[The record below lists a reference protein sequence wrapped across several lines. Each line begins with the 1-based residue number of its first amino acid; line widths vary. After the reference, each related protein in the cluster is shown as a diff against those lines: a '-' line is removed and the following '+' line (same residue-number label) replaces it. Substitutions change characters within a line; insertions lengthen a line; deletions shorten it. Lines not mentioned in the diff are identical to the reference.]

1 MGQDNYLTVIMYH
14 YVRDLKNSRYPSIKG
29 LDKKLFIEQLEYLRR
44 HYSFVTMEQVIAA
57 GKNGELLPP
66 KAVLLTFDDGYAE
79 HFNVVFPILKNRG
92 IQGSFFAP
100 IKAITENHILDVNK
114 IHFIL
119 ASSKDLSQIIDEL
132 KCLLKQYGKEYDLE
146 SFETYYQ
153 KLAQA
158 TRFDCAEVI
167 FIKRLLQVE
176 LRLEIRKIIIDILF
190 KKTVGI
196 EESVFS
202 RELYMN
208 VEQLK
213 CMADAGMHIG
223 SHGFDHFWLNSLSYE
238 QQRFEI
244 EKSVEFIRDIYAENF
259 KGWTICY
266 PYGAYNDD
274 TLALLKEYDCAA
286 GFTTEVEIANIAVG
300 DNFTLPRLDTND
312 IPKDKDANVNNWYGL
327 V

>member
-1 MGQDNYLTVIMYH
+1 MYH

-29 LDKKLFIEQLEYLRR
+29 LDKDLFIEQLGYLKR
-44 HYSFVTMEQVIAA
+44 HYNFVTMEQVIDA
-57 GKNGELLPP
+57 GQKGEPLPS

-100 IKAITENHILDVNK
+100 IKTITENKVLDVNK

-119 ASSKDLSQIIDEL
+119 ASSDDHNPIIGEL
-132 KCLLKQYGKEYDLE
+132 KRLLEYYKDEYNLE

-158 TRFDCAEVI
+158 NRFDTAEVI

-176 LRLEIRKIIIDILF
+176 LQLDIRKIITDILF
-190 KKTVGI
+190 RKIVGI
-196 EESVFS
+196 DEGVFS

-213 CMADAGMHIG
+213 CMADTGMHIG
-223 SHGFDHFWLNSLSYE
+223 SHGFDHFWLNSLSYT
-238 QQRFEI
+238 QQRSEI
-244 EKSVEFIRDIYAENF
+244 ERSVSFIKEIYGDNF
-259 KGWTICY
+259 KNWTMCF

-274 TLALLKEYDCAA
+274 TLSLLREYGCAA
-286 GFTTEVEIANIAVG
+286 GFTTEVNVANVEKGA
-300 DNFTLPRLDTND
+300 NFTLARLDTND
-312 IPKDKDANVNNWYGL
+312 IPKNSDADLNNWYEL
-327 V
+327 A